1 MSNNDEDYY
10 SSLFTKRGLTRLGI
24 KGIKIDKPKGFHY
37 LKPKMSKN
45 ISVPTS
51 YSLIKKGKVFLLLK
65 EEYKEALLQQGIEDL
80 TTFLKTHRPNTRYLS
95 GRTPH
100 PSVPIDD
107 GKWMVIRQYTHGG
120 IFRALT
126 RNIYLF
132 GSRSFRELALTEEIR
147 SCEIPTIQPIGA
159 IHWPILPFLYQ
170 PYFLSLEV
178 PRAKDLIQYFQELG
192 PHPVGEPLFIKR
204 KIIRSAGI
212 LLRKFHEAGFFHG
225 DLQLKN
231 ILVEGDR
238 LLLIDFDRSYRKK
251 VLPNKERIKNLLR
264 LNRSVE
270 KWRRLGLPI
279 TRTDRWRFFLA
290 YAGDDVKIRE
300 AMKKKLQTY
309 SIRYL
314 FYRCSWAIEK
324 IVGS

>member
-1 MSNNDEDYY
+1 M
-10 SSLFTKRGLTRLGI
+10 F
-24 KGIKIDKPKGFHY
+24 
-37 LKPKMSKN
+37 KN
-45 ISVPTS
+45 IAIPPSFS
-51 YSLIKKGKVFLLLK
+51 FIEKNKVFLLLK
-65 EEYKEALLQQGIEDL
+65 KEYKDLLLQQGIEDL
-80 TTFLKTHRPNTRYLS
+80 TTFLKTHRQDARFLS

-100 PSVPIDD
+100 PSIPIDG
-107 GKWMVIRQYTHGG
+107 GKWMVIRQYSHGG
-120 IFRALT
+120 IFRAVT

-147 SCEIPTIQPIGA
+147 SCGIPTIQPIGA
-159 IHWPILPFLYQ
+159 IHRPTLPLLYQ

-178 PRAKDLIQYFQELG
+178 PRAKDLIQYFQEVG
-192 PHPVGEPLFIKR
+192 PHPVGENLLLKR

-231 ILVEGDR
+231 ILVAGDQ

-251 VLPNKERIKNLLR
+251 VLFMRERIKNLLR

-270 KWRRLGLPI
+270 KWRRLRLSI

-290 YAGDDVKIRE
+290 YAGDDIEVQE

-324 IVGS
+324 VLGAQGPRVQAKEKH

>member
-1 MSNNDEDYY
+1 M
-10 SSLFTKRGLTRLGI
+10 F
-24 KGIKIDKPKGFHY
+24 
-37 LKPKMSKN
+37 KN
-45 ISVPTS
+45 ISIPTS

-65 EEYKEALLQQGIEDL
+65 EEYKESLLQQGIEDL
-80 TTFLKTHRPNTRYLS
+80 TTFLKGHRQNTRYLI

-100 PSVPIDD
+100 PSIPIDD
-107 GKWMVIRQYTHGG
+107 GKRMVIRQYSHGG
-120 IFRALT
+120 IFRAIT

-132 GSRSFRELALTEEIR
+132 GSRSFRELILTEEIR
-147 SCEIPTIQPIGA
+147 SCGIPTIQPIGA
-159 IHWPILPFLYQ
+159 IYRPILPFLYQ

-178 PRAKDLIQYFQELG
+178 PRAKDLIQYFQEVG

-212 LLRKFHEAGFFHG
+212 LLRRFHEAGFFHG

-231 ILVEGDR
+231 ILVAGDQ

-251 VLPNKERIKNLLR
+251 VLFMRERIKNLLR

-270 KWRRLGLPI
+270 KWRRLRLPI
-279 TRTDRWRFFLA
+279 TRTDRWRFFSA
-290 YAGDDVKIRE
+290 YVGDDVKIRE

-314 FYRCSWAIEK
+314 FYRCSWAIER
-324 IVGS
+324 VLGAQGSSERKTLKPMNP